1 MHTAVSTA
9 LALSIDGREEGD
21 LAAVNVAVP
30 RMGAVNA
37 SWVLDLAPH
46 ADASGEVVLR
56 VSASDASVG
65 SAADDIALPLVV
77 RLVVGHWECASAG
90 GLSDPAS
97 AAPLCK

>member
-1 MHTAVSTA
+1 M
-9 LALSIDGREEGD
+9 
-21 LAAVNVAVP
+21 NVAVP

-56 VSASDASVG
+56 VSV
-65 SAADDIALPLVV
+65 ADDIALPLVV

-97 AAPLCK
+97 AAPRCK